1 MFNNLGLS
9 EILVIAAVLML
20 LFGGQKFPELARGI
34 AQAMREFNNA
44 LNDND
49 EEPVVKSKKPKKV

>member
-34 AQAMREFNNA
+34 AQAMREFKKA
-44 LNDND
+44 LNEDD
-49 EEPVVKSKKPKKV
+49 EAEDKSTKSKKV